1 MSNAKFREKFVV
13 DSTGRKTAV
22 VVPIKQYQ
30 QLLEDIHDLAVV
42 AERRSERTIS
52 LDAMKKRLRKND
64 LL

>member
-1 MSNAKFREKFVV
+1 MRKSEVREKFMV
-13 DSTGRKTAV
+13 DSAGRKTAV